1 MICTGEVVS
10 EVRTVNGKRAAEV
23 GRLVAAARRA
33 SDESATVR
41 SLADLADQQWRR
53 AATLSDSPGRQRIAL
68 LHAEEYA
75 RAAFLASDAPALA
88 VAVPQD

>member
-1 MICTGEVVS
+1 MIRAGLVAP

-33 SDESATVR
+33 SVESPKVR
-41 SLADLADQQWRR
+41 SLAELADEQWRR
-53 AATLSDSPGRQRIAL
+53 AAALSASPGRQRTAL

-75 RAAFLASDAPALA
+75 RAAFMAAGGSQLS